1 MTKDRFCDCL
11 TLTSLLVILLEP
23 IGLFGFAW
31 TSLGPPKVP
40 WIAPMLFSGL
50 VGIAN
55 VSCLIDAPCHD
66 EDEQRS

>member
-1 MTKDRFCDCL
+1 MIKDRFCDYL
-11 TLTSLLVILLEP
+11 TLTSFLVILLEP

-40 WIAPMLFSGL
+40 WIAPMLFSSL

-55 VSCLIDAPCHD
+55 VSCLIDTPCHG
-66 EDEQRS
+66 